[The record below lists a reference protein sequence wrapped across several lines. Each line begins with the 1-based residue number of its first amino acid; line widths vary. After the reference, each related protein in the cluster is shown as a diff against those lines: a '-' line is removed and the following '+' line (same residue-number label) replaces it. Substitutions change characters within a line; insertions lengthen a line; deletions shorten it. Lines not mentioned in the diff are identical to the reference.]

1 MTTQNKDVDGKSN
14 LQLKPLF
21 GVQNST
27 KLYIAIFAMCSIQ
40 MNFSYCALRGAVR
53 ALFFLSVLNVFSFSN
68 FRFEVDA
75 YCSINHRVQHGKVLK
90 MAYSATEL
98 SNLKTITI
106 KKLGSKLSEEYLL
119 VTSTVKSSQSRSEVL
134 DCIAQRDVTSGDINK
149 KLKAK
154 IVKEQERYDREYK
167 NYQVMFLNY
176 RSDARDK
183 TTINF
188 VIYYDLMHYY
198 RNCRQFVD
206 NKRL

>member
-1 MTTQNKDVDGKSN
+1 
-14 LQLKPLF
+14 
-21 GVQNST
+21 
-27 KLYIAIFAMCSIQ
+27 MCSIQ
-40 MNFSYCALRGAVR
+40 MNFSYCALRVTVR
-53 ALFFLSVLNVFSFSN
+53 ALFFLSVLNVFSFSH
-68 FRFEVDA
+68 FKFEVDA

-176 RSDARDK
+176 HSDARDK

-188 VIYYDLMHYY
+188 VIYYHLMHYY